1 MKLLRKLKKYAG
13 KIKACRENTISL
25 LARRTCYEVVGS
37 GNVIQIAERNL
48 SKRMRKIS
56 IFVDGDCNTIKIGEN
71 FDLKGR
77 CIVRVIGNNNEIVI
91 GDNVG
96 VVNTLTIQI
105 LKSCRNGR
113 VEVGDN
119 TTFWKT
125 AVQNYDN
132 GSSVR
137 IGSDC
142 MFSYDTAVLNSDE
155 HAILKD
161 GNVINCAEHLDIG
174 NHVWVGYGA
183 AIMKNAKLA
192 DNCIVGRSALVAGSF
207 LEKGDVVAGIPARVI
222 KRGVD
227 WSRRSVND
235 FAP

>member
-91 GDNVG
+91 GSHTSLCG
-96 VVNTLTIQI
+96 T
-105 LKSCRNGR
+105 K
-113 VEVGDN
+113 
-119 TTFWKT
+119 
-125 AVQNYDN
+125 
-132 GSSVR
+132 
-137 IGSDC
+137 
-142 MFSYDTAVLNSDE
+142 
-155 HAILKD
+155 
-161 GNVINCAEHLDIG
+161 
-174 NHVWVGYGA
+174 
-183 AIMKNAKLA
+183 KNK
-192 DNCIVGRSALVAGSF
+192 RSQ
-207 LEKGDVVAGIPARVI
+207 
-222 KRGVD
+222 
-227 WSRRSVND
+227 
-235 FAP
+235 